1 MSAVPTTPNKSE
13 AGPAPSTPAN
23 AKPPAIASAPV
34 PGGKGAQYSVEL
46 LEKARADT
54 DTVLKELGSQLAGLS
69 QAEAGSRLKQVG
81 MNEIAREKRQSAL
94 MRLLVNIKNPLVL
107 LLVALG
113 VLSYLTGDLK
123 AMLVIFAMVVLSV
136 VLRFFQEMRAD
147 NAAAKLQAMV
157 SNKATLVRDGKEEE
171 VPLKMLVPGDII
183 RLAAGDM
190 VPADVRVLS
199 AKDLFLNQA
208 ALTGEALPVEKKA
221 APATTDVQNP
231 LDLPNLCFLGSNVE
245 SGSATAVVI
254 HTGGRTY
261 FGSLAASI
269 VGQRQLTSFDLGVNK
284 FTWLMIR
291 FIAVMVPLVFLING
305 LSKHNWL
312 EAFLFA
318 MAVAVGLTPEMLPM
332 IVTVNLSKGALA
344 MARKK
349 VIVKRLNAIQNF
361 GAMDVLCTDKTGTL
375 TQGKIVLEKHLDANG
390 DPSEKVLQ
398 FGYLNSYYH
407 TGLKNLLDEA
417 ILEHKEL
424 REHLKADEKYH
435 KIDEI
440 PFDFVRRR
448 MSVVVEDDTGLN
460 TLICKGAVEEVLSLC
475 TRVEVKGEVIEVLPE
490 HDAKRRQLADDL
502 NGQGFRVIALAYKQ
516 MPGSSDAPV
525 YSVKDESDLILL
537 GFLAFLDPPKD
548 TATEALK
555 RLHSLNVD
563 VKVLTGDNEIIT
575 AYICKQVGMPVEHL
589 LLGSQ
594 IETMSETELAEAASA
609 TSVFA
614 RLAPAHK
621 ERIIRALQSKGHVL
635 GFMGDGI
642 NDAPAL
648 KAADVGISVDSAVD
662 IAKESSDIILL
673 ENSLLVLEQGVLEG
687 RRVFGNIIKYIKMAA
702 SSNFG
707 NMFSVVGASAF
718 LPFLPMLPI
727 QVLTNNLLYDFSQ
740 TTIPTDQVDADWLT
754 KPRKWEIGKILRF
767 ILFIGPISSIF
778 DYLTFFLM
786 LYVFNCWHNP
796 ALFHTGW
803 FVESLFT
810 QTLIIHVIRTNK
822 IPFIQ
827 SWASWPLI
835 LTSLIIVA
843 AGAWLTVSPLANTL
857 GFVPL
862 PPLFWLYLAIML
874 LGYALL
880 TQVVKTWFIRR
891 FGE

>member
-1 MSAVPTTPNKSE
+1 MEISKKTLNASGHPGNLPGANGAHYSA
-13 AGPAPSTPAN
+13 
-23 AKPPAIASAPV
+23 
-34 PGGKGAQYSVEL
+34 EL
-46 LEKARADT
+46 LEKARADA
-54 DTVLKELGSQLAGLS
+54 DTVLKELESQLDGLNE
-69 QAEAGSRLKQVG
+69 AEADSRLKHVG
-81 MNEIAREKRQSAL
+81 TNEIAREKRQSVL
-94 MRLLVNIKNPLVL
+94 MRLLSNIKNPLVL
-107 LLVALG
+107 LLMALG
-113 VLSYLTGDLK
+113 VLSYLTGDLR
-123 AMLVIFAMVVLSV
+123 ATVVIFVMVVMGV

-147 NAAAKLQAMV
+147 NAAEKLKAMV
-157 SNKATLVRDGKEEE
+157 SNTATLVRGGKEEE
-171 VPLKMLVPGDII
+171 VSIKMLVPGDIV

-221 APATTDVQNP
+221 AQASADVQNP
-231 LDLPNLCFLGSNVE
+231 LELPDICFLGSNVV

-254 HTGGRTY
+254 QTGNRTY
-261 FGSLAASI
+261 FGSLAARI
-269 VGQRQLTSFDLGVNK
+269 VGQRQLTSFDKGVNK
-284 FTWLMIR
+284 FTWLMIC
-291 FIAVMVPLVFLING
+291 FIAVMVPAVFLING

-332 IVTVNLSKGALA
+332 IVTVNLSKGAIM

-361 GAMDVLCTDKTGTL
+361 GAMDVLCTDKTGTI
-375 TQGKIVLEKHLDANG
+375 TQGKIVLEKHLDAHG
-390 DPSEKVLQ
+390 DPSEKVLHY
-398 FGYLNSYYH
+398 GYLNSYHH

-417 ILEHKEL
+417 ILDHEEL
-424 REHLKADEKYH
+424 EERLKANEKYR

-448 MSVVVEDDTGLN
+448 MSVIIEDETGLN

-490 HDAKRRQLADDL
+490 HDAKRRQLADEL

-516 MPGSSDAPV
+516 MPGASDEPV
-525 YSVKDESDLILL
+525 YSIKDESDLILL

-548 TATEALK
+548 TVAETLK
-555 RLHSLNVD
+555 RLGSLSVD

-575 AYICKQVGMPVEHL
+575 AYICKEVGISVEHL

-594 IETMSETELAEAASA
+594 IEKMSETELAEAASV

-614 RLAPAHK
+614 RLVPAHK
-621 ERIIRALQSKGHVL
+621 EQIIHALQSKGHVL

-740 TTIPTDQVDADWLT
+740 TTIPTDEVDADWLT
-754 KPRKWEIGKILRF
+754 KPRQWTIGKILRF
-767 ILFIGPISSIF
+767 ILFIGPISSVF
-778 DYLTFFLM
+778 DYLTFFMM
-786 LYVFNCWHNP
+786 LYVFNCWNNP
-796 ALFHTGW
+796 AMFHTGW

-822 IPFIQ
+822 IPFIE
-827 SWASWPLI
+827 SRASWPLI
-835 LTSLIIVA
+835 FTSVIIVA
-843 AGAWLTVSPLANTL
+843 VGAWLIVSPLAKTL
-857 GFVPL
+857 GFVSL
-862 PPLFWLYLAIML
+862 PPLYWLFLAIML
-874 LGYALL
+874 LGYAIL

>member
-1 MSAVPTTPNKSE
+1 MEISKKTPSASQSPGNL
-13 AGPAPSTPAN
+13 
-23 AKPPAIASAPV
+23 
-34 PGGKGAQYSVEL
+34 PGGNGAHSSVEL
-46 LEKARADT
+46 LEKARADA
-54 DTVLKELGSQLAGLS
+54 DTVLRELGSQPGGLS
-69 QAEAGSRLKQVG
+69 EAEADSRLKRVG
-81 MNEIAREKRQSAL
+81 TNEIAREKRQSAL
-94 MRLLVNIKNPLVL
+94 MRLLSNIKNPLVL
-107 LLVALG
+107 LLLALG
-113 VLSYLTGDLK
+113 VLSYLTGDLR
-123 AMLVIFAMVVLSV
+123 AMVVIFVMVVLGV

-147 NAAAKLQAMV
+147 NAAEKLKAMV
-157 SNKATLVRDGKEEE
+157 SNTATLVRDGKEAE
-171 VPLKMLVPGDII
+171 VSLKKLVPGDII

-199 AKDLFLNQA
+199 AKDLFLNQV

-221 APATTDVQNP
+221 APASADVQNP

-254 HTGGRTY
+254 HTGDRTY

-269 VGQRQLTSFDLGVNK
+269 VGQRELTSFDKGVNK
-284 FTWLMIR
+284 FTWLMIC
-291 FIAVMVPLVFLING
+291 FIAVMVPAVFLING

-375 TQGKIVLEKHLDANG
+375 TQGKIVLEKHLDVRG
-390 DPSEKVLQ
+390 DPSEEVLHY
-398 FGYLNSYYH
+398 GYLNSYHH

-417 ILEHKEL
+417 ILDHEEL
-424 REHLKADEKYH
+424 EERLKANEKYR

-448 MSVVVEDDTGLN
+448 MSVIVEDETGLN
-460 TLICKGAVEEVLSLC
+460 TLICKGAVDEVMSLC
-475 TRVEVKGEVIEVLPE
+475 TAVTLHGEVIAVAPE
-490 HDAKRRQLADDL
+490 HDAKRRQIADDL
-502 NGQGFRVIALAYKQ
+502 NGQGFRVIALAYKE
-516 MPGSSDAPV
+516 MPGASDNPV

-548 TATEALK
+548 TAAEALK
-555 RLHSLNVD
+555 RLHGLNVD

-575 AYICKQVGMPVEHL
+575 AYICKEVGMPVEHH
-589 LLGSQ
+589 LLGSR
-594 IETMSETELAEAASA
+594 IEAMSETELAEAASV
-609 TSVFA
+609 TSVYA

-621 ERIIRALQSKGHVL
+621 ERVIRALQRKGHVL

-740 TTIPTDQVDADWLT
+740 TTIPTDEVDADWLT
-754 KPRKWEIGKILRF
+754 RPRQWTIGKILHF

-778 DYLTFFLM
+778 DYLTFFMM
-786 LYVFNCWHNP
+786 LYVFNCWQNP
-796 ALFHTGW
+796 VLFHTGW

-822 IPFIQ
+822 IPFIE
-827 SWASWPLI
+827 SRASRPLI
-835 LTSLIIVA
+835 LTSLIIVSV
-843 AGAWLTVSPLANTL
+843 GAWPTVSPLAGTL

-862 PPLFWLYLAIML
+862 PPMYWLFLAAML
-874 LGYALL
+874 LCYAIL
-880 TQVVKTWFIRR
+880 TQVVKTWFNRR

>member
-1 MSAVPTTPNKSE
+1 
-13 AGPAPSTPAN
+13 
-23 AKPPAIASAPV
+23 
-34 PGGKGAQYSVEL
+34 

-54 DTVLKELGSQLAGLS
+54 DTVLKELGSQPSGLS
-69 QAEAGSRLKQVG
+69 EAEADSRLKRVG
-81 MNEIAREKRQSAL
+81 TNEIAREKRQSAL
-94 MRLLVNIKNPLVL
+94 MRLLGNIKNPLVL
-107 LLVALG
+107 LLLALG
-113 VLSYLTGDLK
+113 VLSYLTGDLR
-123 AMLVIFAMVVLSV
+123 ATVVIFVMVVLGV
-136 VLRFFQEMRAD
+136 VLRFVQEMRAD
-147 NAAAKLQAMV
+147 NAAEKLKAMV
-157 SNKATLVRDGKEEE
+157 SNTATLVRDGKEEE
-171 VPLKMLVPGDII
+171 VSLKMLVPGDII

-190 VPADVRVLS
+190 VPADARVLS

-221 APATTDVQNP
+221 APASADVQNP
-231 LDLPNLCFLGSNVE
+231 LDLPNLCFLGSSVE

-254 HTGGRTY
+254 HTGNRTY

-269 VGQRQLTSFDLGVNK
+269 VGQRQLTSFDKGVNK

-291 FIAVMVPLVFLING
+291 FIAVMVPAVFLING

-375 TQGKIVLEKHLDANG
+375 TQGKIVLEKHLDVNG
-390 DPSEKVLQ
+390 DPSEEVLQ
-398 FGYLNSYYH
+398 YGYLNSYHH
-407 TGLKNLLDEA
+407 TGLKNLLDAA
-417 ILEHKEL
+417 ILDHEEL
-424 REHLKADEKYH
+424 EERLKAKEKYR

-448 MSVVVEDDTGLN
+448 MSVVVEDETGLN
-460 TLICKGAVEEVLSLC
+460 TLICKGAVDEVLSLC
-475 TRVEVKGEVIEVLPE
+475 TRVKLHGEVTAVQPE
-490 HDAKRRQLADDL
+490 HDVKRRQIADDL
-502 NGQGFRVIALAYKQ
+502 NSQGFRVIALAYKQ
-516 MPGSSDAPV
+516 MPGGSDKPV
-525 YSVKDESDLILL
+525 YSIKDESDLILL

-575 AYICKQVGMPVEHL
+575 AYICKEVGMPVEHL

-614 RLAPAHK
+614 RLVPAHK
-621 ERIIRALQSKGHVL
+621 ERIIHALQSKGHVL

-687 RRVFGNIIKYIKMAA
+687 RRVFGNIVKYIKMAA

-727 QVLTNNLLYDFSQ
+727 QVLSNNLLYDFSQ
-740 TTIPTDQVDADWLT
+740 TTIPTDEVDADWLT
-754 KPRKWEIGKILRF
+754 KPRQWTIGKILRF

-778 DYLTFFLM
+778 DYLTFFMM
-786 LYVFNCWHNP
+786 LYIFNCWHNP

-835 LTSLIIVA
+835 LTSVIIIAV
-843 AGAWLTVSPLANTL
+843 GAWLTVSPLANTL

-862 PPLFWLYLAIML
+862 PPLYWLFLAIML
-874 LGYALL
+874 LSYAIL

>member
-1 MSAVPTTPNKSE
+1 
-13 AGPAPSTPAN
+13 
-23 AKPPAIASAPV
+23 
-34 PGGKGAQYSVEL
+34 

-54 DTVLKELGSQLAGLS
+54 DTVLKELGSQPGGLS
-69 QAEAGSRLKQVG
+69 EAEADSRLKQVG
-81 MNEIAREKRQSAL
+81 TNEIAREKHQSAL
-94 MRLLVNIKNPLVL
+94 MRLLSNIKNPLVL
-107 LLVALG
+107 LLLALG
-113 VLSYLTGDLK
+113 VLSYLTGDLR
-123 AMLVIFAMVVLSV
+123 AMVVIFVMVVLGV

-147 NAAAKLQAMV
+147 NAAEKLKAMV
-157 SNKATLVRDGKEEE
+157 SNTATLVRDGKEAE
-171 VPLKMLVPGDII
+171 VSLKMLVPGDII
-183 RLAAGDM
+183 RLEAGDM

-221 APATTDVQNP
+221 APASADVQNP

-254 HTGGRTY
+254 HSGDRTY

-269 VGQRQLTSFDLGVNK
+269 VGQRELTSFDKGVNK
-284 FTWLMIR
+284 FTWLMIC
-291 FIAVMVPLVFLING
+291 FIAVMVPAVFLING

-344 MARKK
+344 MSRKK

-375 TQGKIVLEKHLDANG
+375 TQGKIVLEKHLDVNG
-390 DPSEKVLQ
+390 DPSEVVLQ
-398 FGYLNSYYH
+398 YGYLNSYHH

-417 ILEHKEL
+417 ILDHEEL
-424 REHLKADEKYH
+424 EERLKAKEKYR

-448 MSVVVEDDTGLN
+448 MSVIVEDQTGLN
-460 TLICKGAVEEVLSLC
+460 TLICKGAVDEVMRLC
-475 TRVEVKGEVIEVLPE
+475 TRVNLHGELVAVEPE
-490 HDAKRRQLADDL
+490 HDTKRRQIADDL
-502 NGQGFRVIALAYKQ
+502 NGQGFRVIALAYKE
-516 MPGSSDAPV
+516 MPGSSDDPV

-548 TATEALK
+548 TAAEALK
-555 RLHSLNVD
+555 RLHGLNVD
-563 VKVLTGDNEIIT
+563 VKVLTGDNEIISS
-575 AYICKQVGMPVEHL
+575 YICKEVGMPVEHL

-594 IETMSETELAEAASA
+594 IEAMSETELAEAANA
-609 TSVFA
+609 TSVFS

-621 ERIIRALQSKGHVL
+621 ERVIRALQSKGHVV

-740 TTIPTDQVDADWLT
+740 TTIPTDEVDADWLT
-754 KPRKWEIGKILRF
+754 KPRQWRIDKILRF

-778 DYLTFFLM
+778 DYLTFFMM
-786 LYVFNCWHNP
+786 LYVFNCWENP

-822 IPFIQ
+822 IPFIE
-827 SWASWPLI
+827 SRASWPLI
-835 LTSLIIVA
+835 LTSLIIVSV
-843 AGAWLTVSPLANTL
+843 GAWLTVSPLADTL

-862 PPLFWLYLAIML
+862 PPMYWLFLAAML
-874 LGYALL
+874 LCYAVL